1 MSRIT
6 CARAGYIALSARSP
20 MAATVEPRVSFRR
33 VRVML
38 TTSLSSRSLQ
48 AIHNEL
54 VWIGLAPPRNVCDIP
69 GVRVKIDPNV
79 PCFLVEPT
87 AHPSSKHAT
96 LVGWEREILGT
107 CNARRVDHNLCLSDR
122 RKNRSGNCHEQS
134 KRPHAPSI
142 FGIGDAARVKASLVC
157 RTSLILWL
165 NLSTSSMKSF

>member
-1 MSRIT
+1 
-6 CARAGYIALSARSP
+6 

-69 GVRVKIDPNV
+69 GIRIKVNPHVSS
-79 PCFLVEPT
+79 FLVEPT
-87 AHPSSKHAT
+87 AQPSSKHAA
-96 LVGWEREILGT
+96 LVGWEREKLGT

-122 RKNRSGNCHEQS
+122 GKNRSGNCHELS
-134 KRPHAPSI
+134 KRPHADVI
-142 FGIGDAARVKASLVC
+142 HGFGSSEPRASLAPVNIVGRC
-157 RTSLILWL
+157 RCA
-165 NLSTSSMKSF
+165 K